1 MAYLILF
8 SMTLKAII
16 FDVDGTLANTEHDG
30 HLKSFNEAFEYYGLD
45 WYWDSPLYG
54 ALLSVSGGKERLT
67 HYINNYSPKL
77 KQVLTESDIANI
89 HNKKTEIFINRISK
103 GFISLRIGVERLI
116 NDAHDNNL
124 KLGIA
129 TTTSFNNVKVILE
142 STLGKDALDNFEIV
156 AAGDIV
162 DKKKP
167 ASDIYDYV
175 LDKMNLNCNEC
186 VVIEDSEIGFQSA
199 TSAGLKTVITLSE
212 YTNTKNFKGALV
224 VLDHLGEDDQPF
236 QIVNGTPT
244 THTLVSVDYIKEL
257 YECNR

>member
-1 MAYLILF
+1 
-8 SMTLKAII
+8 MTLKAII
-16 FDVDGTLANTEHDG
+16 FDVDGTIANTEHDG
-30 HLKSFNEAFEYYGLD
+30 HLKAFNEAFDFYELD
-45 WYWDSPLYG
+45 WYWDSALYG
-54 ALLSVSGGKERLT
+54 ELLSVSGGKERLSF
-67 HYINNYSPKL
+67 YLNNYNTKL
-77 KQVLTESDIANI
+77 KWPLSESDIVNI
-89 HNKKTEIFINRISK
+89 NNKKTEIFINTISK

-116 NDAHDNNL
+116 NDAHNHSL
-124 KLGIA
+124 KLAIA
-129 TTTSFNNVKVILE
+129 TTISFDNVKAILE
-142 STLGKDALDNFEIV
+142 STLGNDALENFAVV

-175 LDKMNLNCNEC
+175 LDKMNLEC
-186 VVIEDSEIGFQSA
+186 SECIVIEDSEIGFQSA
-199 TSAGLKTVITLSE
+199 TSAGLKTVITLNE
-212 YTNTKNFKGALV
+212 YTYTKNFKGALV

>member
-1 MAYLILF
+1 
-8 SMTLKAII
+8 MTLKAII
-16 FDVDGTLANTEHDG
+16 FDVDGTIANTEHDG
-30 HLKSFNEAFEYYGLD
+30 HLKAFNEAFDFYELD
-45 WYWDSPLYG
+45 WYWDSALYG
-54 ALLSVSGGKERLT
+54 ALLSVSGGKERLSF
-67 HYINNYSPKL
+67 YINNYNPKL
-77 KQVLTESDIANI
+77 KWSLSESDIVNI
-89 HNKKTEIFINRISK
+89 HNKKTEIFINKISA

-116 NDAHDNNL
+116 NDALNHNL
-124 KLGIA
+124 KLAIA
-129 TTTSFNNVKVILE
+129 TTTSFNNVKAILE
-142 STLGKDALDNFEIV
+142 STLGKGALENFEVV

-175 LDKMNLNCNEC
+175 LDKMNLECSEC